1 MEYHP
6 AHAISRDSVKKKR
19 RQPIIDEDEDVRMG
33 KGRVYLRALRRGNKN
48 LNSSF

>member
-6 AHAISRDSVKKKR
+6 AHAISRVVLKKR
-19 RQPIIDEDEDVRMG
+19 RQPIIDEGEDVRMG
-33 KGRVYLRALRRGNKN
+33 KGRVYLMALRRGNKN